1 MGDAVNIL
9 SKVYYNTSN
18 PAGFGGARKLYS
30 AVKLIDNRITYNDV
44 LNFLRK
50 QSTYTLHR
58 PARRRFP
65 RNKIYVSYINEM
77 FEADLVDL
85 SMFSRMNNS
94 YKYIL
99 TVIDC
104 FSKFL
109 FAEPLKTKTPLEII
123 NAFKKI
129 IKIRQPMKLRTDR
142 GLEFNNKHFKKF
154 CDENEI
160 NFFTSYNSN
169 IKCAIV
175 ERVNRT
181 IKGKMFRIFSY
192 KGTRRWIDI
201 LPAIVN
207 SYNNS
212 VHRTTKLAPSNVN
225 FENEQTVFKNIYGV
239 RNLKEIFFNNSTPKF
254 SIGETVRIKY
264 DLSTLDK
271 SYYPLWSE
279 NIYKVKDIIR
289 KYNKPQY
296 VLELEGQKLN
306 RRFYEE
312 EIQKVLVD
320 ENNLWR
326 IESILRYRDINGERQ
341 ALVKWLGYS
350 NKHNSWIPVNQ
361 IQRNS

>member
-30 AVKLIDNRITYNDV
+30 AVKAKNQDITYNDV
-44 LNFLRK
+44 VNFLRS
-50 QSTYTLHR
+50 QPTYTLHK
-58 PARRRFP
+58 PARKRFP

-123 NAFKKI
+123 NAFKKV

-142 GLEFNNKHFKKF
+142 GLEFNNKHFKQF

-160 NFFTSYNSN
+160 NFFTTQNSN

-192 KGTRRWIDI
+192 KGTRRWVDI
-201 LPAIVN
+201 LPDIVT
-207 SYNNS
+207 SYNNTIHS
-212 VHRTTKLAPSNVN
+212 STKFAPAQVSL
-225 FENEQTVFKNIYGV
+225 ENESEVF
-239 RNLKEIFFNNSTPKF
+239 RNLYGANNFREIFLDYQKPKYT
-254 SIGETVRIKY
+254 IGETVRIKY
-264 DLSTLDK
+264 DLTALDK
-271 SYYPLWSE
+271 SYYPLWSD
-279 NIYKVKDIIR
+279 NIYKVK
-289 KYNKPQY
+289 
-296 VLELEGQKLN
+296 
-306 RRFYEE
+306 
-312 EIQKVLVD
+312 
-320 ENNLWR
+320 
-326 IESILRYRDINGERQ
+326 SILRKY
-341 ALVKWLGYS
+341 
-350 NKHNSWIPVNQ
+350 
-361 IQRNS
+361 